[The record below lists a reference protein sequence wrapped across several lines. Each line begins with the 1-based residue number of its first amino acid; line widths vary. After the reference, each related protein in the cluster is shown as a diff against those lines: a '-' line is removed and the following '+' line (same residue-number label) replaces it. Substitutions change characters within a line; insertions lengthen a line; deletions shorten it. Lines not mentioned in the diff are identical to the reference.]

1 MSSLCVVDWSLK
13 RSQICNFLLDLHEL
27 VTTLNIVDRAR
38 QVLQVLDDVLHLCEV
53 VLVINRVDRTTESL
67 DLDEILQDG
76 VTIMLPLDVEDGV
89 IQGLDVLDRSLKVPE
104 SVISSVNIIAGS
116 LEALQRLNLFSNFIE
131 VMLILTALSDWI
143 RQLLTVRN

>member
-1 MSSLCVVDWSLK
+1 M
-13 RSQICNFLLDLHEL
+13 
-27 VTTLNIVDRAR
+27 
-38 QVLQVLDDVLHLCEV
+38 LQVLDDVLHLCEV

-143 RQLLTVRN
+143 R

>member
-1 MSSLCVVDWSLK
+1 M
-13 RSQICNFLLDLHEL
+13 F
-27 VTTLNIVDRAR
+27 
-38 QVLQVLDDVLHLCEV
+38 QVLDDVLHLCEV

-131 VMLILTALSDWI
+131 VMLILTALSDGI
-143 RQLLTVRN
+143 RQLLTVRNNILEKNNYQYIPSKYQTIS